1 MRRSLRVGR
10 ENSSIVYPRRDM
22 DNPRPE
28 KVAIVEELKGRF
40 KSAQAVL
47 VTEYRG
53 LKVTDLEEIRRKLRD
68 TGGEYKVFKNTL
80 VRIAADQSG
89 LAELDQLLVGPTGL
103 TFVSGDVAEVAKS
116 LRDLSKAK
124 PALVIK
130 GGVLS
135 GKPIGAQA
143 ALALADLP
151 SRDALLSQIAGVMA
165 APMRDF
171 AGLLK
176 ALPQNFAYALSA
188 LVEKKSQDEAA

>member
-1 MRRSLRVGR
+1 
-10 ENSSIVYPRRDM
+10 M

-28 KVAIVEELKGRF
+28 KVAIVEELKDRF

-53 LKVTDLEEIRRKLRD
+53 LRVTDLEEIRRKLRD
-68 TGGEYKVFKNTL
+68 TGGEYKVFKNSL

-89 LAELDQLLVGPTGL
+89 LSELDQLLVGPTGL